1 MDTTPYLWRNLDGK
15 VVVSSLVPVP
25 HLPNNYSM
33 AHRPATAQDLATL
46 SFLKPEHDTRDDCD
60 RGL

>member
-1 MDTTPYLWRNLDGK
+1 MDTTPYLWRNLDGR
-15 VVVSSLVPVP
+15 VVVSSLLPVP

-46 SFLKPEHDTRDDCD
+46 SFLKPEQDTHNNYNHK
-60 RGL
+60 L

>member
-1 MDTTPYLWRNLDGK
+1 MDTTPYLWRNLDGR
-15 VVVSSLVPVP
+15 VVVSSLLPVP
-25 HLPNNYSM
+25 HLPNNYTM
-33 AHRPATAQDLATL
+33 TQRLATAQDLATL

>member
-1 MDTTPYLWRNLDGK
+1 MDTTPHLWRCLDGS
-15 VVVSSLVPVP
+15 VVVSTPLP
-25 HLPNNYSM
+25 HPSQMEHYII
-33 AHRPATAQDLATL
+33 AHHPATERDLATL